1 MSDEL
6 INLIFGLIA
15 VLAVSCWNIASTARV
30 ANKLKEQADRIEAQL
45 KRIELVSGPAQVRQN
60 IVNRYTHARI
70 DDLEQQTHEERAP

>member
-1 MSDEL
+1 MTDEL

-15 VLAVSCWNIASTARV
+15 VLAVSAWNIASTARV

-70 DDLEQQTHEERAP
+70 DDLEQQKPDGMGP

>member
-30 ANKLKEQADRIEAQL
+30 ANKLKEQADRIEIML
-45 KRIELVSGPAQVRQN
+45 RRVET
-60 IVNRYTHARI
+60 VNESNTKPNPP
-70 DDLEQQTHEERAP
+70 T